1 MSDHNRYC
9 LLNNMFAYSFEENS
23 SEMIDNDDTIKS
35 TELLIDCVRS
45 YPHLYN
51 HQDKNYKDHLMKENS
66 WKEIATVMKMSGKI
80 NKINTINWNN
90 Q

>member
-9 LLNNMFAYSFEENS
+9 LLNNMFAYSLEENS

-35 TELLIDCVRS
+35 TDELLIDCVRG

-51 HQDKNYKDHLMKENS
+51 HQDKNFRDHLMKENS
-66 WKEIATVMKMSGKI
+66 WKEIASVMKMSGKI
-80 NKINTINWNN
+80 NKINTIN
-90 Q
+90 